1 MISKKNLVFLGPP
14 GAGKGTISEALLGVE
29 DITHISTGDIFRA
42 EIKAQ
47 SELGKMAKD
56 YIDKGQLVPDEV
68 VAGMVG
74 SRLAQ
79 DDCDKGFILDGF
91 PRTLPQAEMLSIELE
106 KCKRTLDC
114 VVYFAAADEV
124 LLERLTARI
133 LCKQCG
139 KVYNKLF
146 MPPKNADICDDCKGE
161 IYQRSDDSLETAQDR
176 LKVYHDQ
183 TSPLIE
189 YYQKQE
195 LLFDINSVQTKAEV
209 LADLLK
215 VIG

>member
-14 GAGKGTISEALLGVE
+14 GAGKGTVSEALLAQE

-79 DDCDKGFILDGF
+79 EDCDKGFILDGF
-91 PRTLPQAEMLSIELE
+91 PRTLPQAEMLSAELE
-106 KCKRTLDC
+106 KCGRSLDG
-114 VVYFAAADEV
+114 VIYFAAADEV

-133 LCKQCG
+133 LCKECG
-139 KVYNKLF
+139 KVYNKIF
-146 MPPKNADICDDCKGE
+146 MPPKNPEVCDDCNGE
-161 IYQRSDDSLETAQDR
+161 IYQRSDDSLETAKDR

-189 YYQKQE
+189 YYEKQD
-195 LLFDINSVQTKAEV
+195 LLFDINSVQSTADV